1 MRLVVEYLV
10 IVEKNISPPFFHICH
25 TAKGFNQFLQST
37 TCDLVITHNTL
48 TYKDTLAVDYKI
60 TIGELSS
67 KEQRFVHMTMTF
79 NGDEDNIDAFTTLLK
94 AIKTS
99 IHSSNGQLETLWND
113 ISGYYSRK
121 SYPLIHAVE
130 NLMRKLIA
138 YFMLTTI
145 GKEWITETS
154 PKTVKEAIDK
164 SKRKQYVDVLH
175 QIDFSHLGDF
185 LFKCDET
192 KNIAEL
198 LEKIET
204 AHVLEDL
211 TLDELKSFLSKS
223 NWERYFST
231 IVDCDD
237 SYLNKRW
244 KQLYELRCMV
254 AHNAIITKGDYEQ
267 IVQLASEIQEK
278 LQKAIDNIDKVHVPQ
293 EEKEQIAE
301 NVASNINSL
310 YGEFIQLWKSF
321 QSTTANI
328 IKQLNLSLGGPS
340 ETASLRILQNILRH
354 EELIDDEMSYEM
366 GVLIEFR
373 NSLVH
378 DANIT
383 ISESEVSH
391 RIDQLKKIR
400 EQLQALVSKNQSW
413 KELVMSTLETLGREA
428 SLADIYE
435 YLEKHAKRELP
446 ENWRAMVRYTLQ
458 LHSSDTKT
466 FERGSGEDLFQ
477 RLDRGYWALRAES

>member
-1 MRLVVEYLV
+1 MGLVVEYLV
-10 IVEKNISPPFFHICH
+10 IVEKNVSPPFFHICH
-25 TAKGFNQFLQST
+25 TAKSFNHFLKSN
-37 TCDLVITHNTL
+37 TCDIAISHNTL
-48 TYKDTLAVDYKI
+48 TYKDALVVDYRI

-67 KEQRFVHMTMTF
+67 KEQRFVHMTITF
-79 NGDEDNIDAFTTLLK
+79 NDDEDDIDTFTTLLK

-99 IHSSNGQLETLWND
+99 IHSSKGQLETLWND

-121 SYPLIHAVE
+121 SYPLIHTVE

-154 PKTVKEAIDK
+154 PKAVKEAIDK

-192 KNIAEL
+192 KHITEL
-198 LEKIET
+198 LDKIET
-204 AHVLEDL
+204 ASVLEDL
-211 TLDELKSFLSKS
+211 NLDELKSFSSKS
-223 NWERYFST
+223 NWERYFSN

-237 SYLNKRW
+237 GYLNKRW
-244 KQLYELRCMV
+244 KQLYELRCKV

-267 IVQLASEIQEK
+267 IIQLVSEIQEK
-278 LQKAIDNIDKVHVPQ
+278 LQKAIDNIDKVYVPQ
-293 EEKEQIAE
+293 EDKEQIAE

-340 ETASLRILQNILRH
+340 EFASLHILRNILRH
-354 EELIDDEMSYEM
+354 EELIDDELSYELE
-366 GVLIEFR
+366 VLIEFR
-373 NSLVH
+373 NRLVH

-383 ISESEVSH
+383 FSESEVSH
-391 RIDQLKKIR
+391 RIDQLK
-400 EQLQALVSKNQSW
+400 ESTEELQALLSKNQSW
-413 KELVMSTLETLGREA
+413 KELVVSALEALGREA
-428 SLADIYE
+428 NLADIYGYIE
-435 YLEKHAKRELP
+435 EHARRELP
-446 ENWRAMVRYTLQ
+446 QNWNAMVRYTLQ

-477 RLDRGYWALRAES
+477 RLDRGYWALRPES